1 MGLNN
6 DIGGPAWKYEHT
18 HGDVR
23 KRDLSYGKCYVK
35 YLMTDHHGESF
46 SAQLQGRLFCTA
58 IFLIARLN
66 CISIIAVARDF
77 AAIALVSFG
86 VSYV

>member
-1 MGLNN
+1 MSGRMGLNN

-18 HGDVR
+18 HDER
-23 KRDLSYGKCYVK
+23 EMLCKIFDDRPSWRIIRR
-35 YLMTDHHGESF
+35 SW
-46 SAQLQGRLFCTA
+46 LQGRLFCTA

-66 CISIIAVARDF
+66 YIYFHHRDF
-77 AAIALVSFG
+77 AAIALGFVG